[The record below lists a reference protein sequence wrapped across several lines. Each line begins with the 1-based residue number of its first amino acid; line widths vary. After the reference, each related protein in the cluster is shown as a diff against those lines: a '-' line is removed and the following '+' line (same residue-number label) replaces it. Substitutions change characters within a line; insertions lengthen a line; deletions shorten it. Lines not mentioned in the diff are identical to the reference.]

1 LQHGLV
7 VVPPHHR
14 RKLEEIANQND
25 LQAAEWR
32 LLSPDVAADGIDQA
46 SRAGSIEIS
55 SMIRTLVFSM
65 RAARRRLVESR
76 SRSRRVR
83 VSRTPMPLQA

>member
-1 LQHGLV
+1 

-46 SRAGSIEIS
+46 
-55 SMIRTLVFSM
+55 
-65 RAARRRLVESR
+65 
-76 SRSRRVR
+76 
-83 VSRTPMPLQA
+83 